1 MPDRSVCNT
10 SDCFGRDTESVRVTA
25 FKVVSTAFIKQ
36 KFARLHQ
43 LLSFDAIALNSGNT
57 LDIHID
63 IIISASVEFVR
74 CFYANRVNFELLNFL
89 L

>member
-1 MPDRSVCNT
+1 MPDSSVCNT
-10 SDCFGRDTESVRVTA
+10 SDCLGRDTESVRVTA
-25 FKVVSTAFIKQ
+25 FKVVSTALVKQ

-57 LDIHID
+57 LDVHID
-63 IIISASVEFVR
+63 IIISASVEFVG
-74 CFYANRVNFELLNFL
+74 CFYANRVNFELFNFL